1 MHTGYSEVIKAIE
14 AGVFALSLILLALMQ
29 SSLNPVD
36 QPSSV
41 SSYQHADASLRQ

>member
-1 MHTGYSEVIKAIE
+1 MHTGSSEVIKAIE

-29 SSLNPVD
+29 SPLNPVD

-41 SSYQHADASLRQ
+41 SSHQHVDASLRQ